1 MKTGD
6 IATELD
12 RAFAAARRSVLM
24 GGLASAAANSRPVLG
39 LSGPKRTSARQYA
52 AAQIAKTL
60 AENHETVPGQS
71 V

>member
-1 MKTGD
+1 MRV
-6 IATELD
+6 LFL
-12 RAFAAARRSVLM
+12 RAKHLSV
-24 GGLASAAANSRPVLG
+24 AANSRPVLG